1 MHWLLLATAIL
12 LEVAGTT
19 TLKLAGGFA
28 RPGYLG
34 LSLVLYGTCLIA
46 LSHAF
51 KVIPV
56 GVAYAIWS
64 GIGTALIVLVGVVWF
79 AEVLTTL
86 KAVFIAMILV
96 GVVGLNLVSNTA

>member
-1 MHWLLLATAIL
+1 MHWLLLAVAIVF
-12 LEVAGTT
+12 EVAGTT

-34 LSLVLYGTCLIA
+34 LSLLLYGTCLIA

-51 KVIPV
+51 NVIPV

-64 GIGTALIVLVGVVWF
+64 GVGTVLIVLVGVLWF
-79 AEVLTTL
+79 AEALTAL
-86 KAVFIAMILV
+86 KALFIFLILV
-96 GVVGLNLVSNTA
+96 GVVGLNLVSST